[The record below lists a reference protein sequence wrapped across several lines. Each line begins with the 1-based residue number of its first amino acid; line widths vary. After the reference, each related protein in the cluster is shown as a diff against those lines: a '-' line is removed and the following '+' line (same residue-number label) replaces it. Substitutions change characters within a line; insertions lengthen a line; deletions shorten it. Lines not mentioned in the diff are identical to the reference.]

1 LKVTNDAAA
10 CAAFGG
16 IQQVNIARGRDEIL
30 TGEVG
35 VIGDGGNSAFQAL
48 NLAIQF
54 GANRL
59 LLVGVDMRLDRGV
72 HWHGRHGVGLNNPR
86 EENIA
91 KWRRVFD
98 AVAEPIAKLGVE
110 VINCSPV
117 STLTAYPIVDF
128 SEALHQC

>member
-1 LKVTNDAAA
+1 MKITNDAAA

-16 IQQVNIARGRDEIL
+16 IQQVNIARGRNEIL

-54 GANRL
+54 GVNRV

-86 EENIA
+86 EENIT

-98 AVAEPIAKLGVE
+98 TVAEPIAKLGVE
-110 VINCSPV
+110 VINCSLV